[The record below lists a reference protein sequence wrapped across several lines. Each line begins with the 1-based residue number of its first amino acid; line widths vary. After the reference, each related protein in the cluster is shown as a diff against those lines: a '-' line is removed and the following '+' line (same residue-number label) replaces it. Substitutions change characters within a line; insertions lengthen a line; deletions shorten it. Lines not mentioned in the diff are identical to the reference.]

1 MKEAPK
7 KVQERA
13 VRDACR
19 YRDSVDKLPVQ
30 VQDFLAEKA
39 KASFQDLTSAMGCK
53 GEEKLMVHECLA
65 DIVVR
70 TPAKVL
76 RPGKDYP
83 RPGHSSDDDCAGHV
97 SRKTL
102 TCSVCG
108 VYHGDPCLLCA
119 LCGGKGYH
127 ADNCEEVS

>member
-1 MKEAPK
+1 MKDAPK

-70 TPAKVL
+70 TPVKKL
-76 RPGKDYP
+76 RPGRDYP
-83 RPGHSSDDDCAGHV
+83 HSTDADCAGHV

-108 VYHGDPCLLCA
+108 VYHGDPCP
-119 LCGGKGYH
+119 LCGGRGYH